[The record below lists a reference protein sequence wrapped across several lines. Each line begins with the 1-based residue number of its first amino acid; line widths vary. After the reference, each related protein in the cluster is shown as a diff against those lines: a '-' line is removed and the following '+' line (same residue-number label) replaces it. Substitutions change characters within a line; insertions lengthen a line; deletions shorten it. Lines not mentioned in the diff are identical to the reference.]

1 MRLNWGLPLWQ
12 VDFTPQP
19 HPWPTR
25 ADAVVVGGGLAG
37 LSAAVWLRTMQPR
50 WEVVLLEADRLGAG
64 ASGRTG
70 GIVLPETA
78 AGDLPGLGD
87 VLAGF
92 VEIVGPLEIDC
103 DLFLTGAYEIGRSGG
118 LVDSPIV
125 WTDAGTLRVV
135 REIPGGT
142 VDPGKLIRGL
152 ARAAESMGVALFEQV
167 PVLEAELSASGA
179 RLHTARGQ
187 LEAARLVLATNAE
200 SLHLSG
206 LTDAYRRTFTL
217 AVATAPLAEDQV
229 RAVGLGERKPF
240 YTIDLPYLWGRMT
253 TDNRLVVGSGLVDCP
268 DDEALHALDLTR
280 GEVAVRVEQ
289 LESRLHGLH
298 PALEEVVVTHRWGGP
313 MLFRASQVPVLSRH
327 PACDAAVVL
336 NGLGGHGVALAVYLG
351 RWAAEILAGRRSPP
365 AWGRIEAGD

>member
-1 MRLNWGLPLWQ
+1 MRLNWGLPLWE

-25 ADAVVVGGGLAG
+25 ADAAVVGGGLAG

-50 WEVVLLEADRLGAG
+50 WQVVLLEAERLGAG
-64 ASGRTG
+64 ASGRSG

-92 VEIVGPLEIDC
+92 VEIVHQFGIEC
-103 DLFLTGAYEIGRSGG
+103 DLLLTGAYEIGRSDG
-118 LVDSPIV
+118 LARSPIL

-142 VDPGKLIRGL
+142 VDPGKLISGL
-152 ARAAESMGVALFEQV
+152 ARAAESRGVGVFECA
-167 PVLEAELSASGA
+167 PVLEAHLSASGA
-179 RLHTARGQ
+179 RLETPRGQ
-187 LEAARLVLATNAE
+187 LEADRVVVATNAE
-200 SLHLSG
+200 SLRLSG
-206 LTDAYRRTFTL
+206 LTDGYRRTFTL
-217 AVATAPLAEDQV
+217 AVATAPLSDEQI

-240 YTIDLPYLWGRMT
+240 YTVDLPYLWGRLSG
-253 TDNRLVVGSGLVDCP
+253 DNRLVVGSGLVDCP
-268 DDEALHALDLTR
+268 DEDALRSLDLQK
-280 GEVAVRVEQ
+280 GEAAARLGQ
-289 LESRLHGLH
+289 LERRLHGLH
-298 PALEEVVVTHRWGGP
+298 PALADVVVTHRWGGP

-327 PACDAAVVL
+327 PACEAAVVL

-351 RWAAEILAGRRSPP
+351 RWAAEILAGQRNPP
-365 AWGRIEAGD
+365 VWGRIDAGD